1 MAKGKGGK
9 SSGNVSQGIHSNVS
23 KTIRKEMRRD
33 YLNSQMRVLNQQKA
47 LRQGKDIVATIE
59 NPNKAETN
67 KPFIRQRISGKSYID
82 YMKNKTYVMK
92 EVQ

>member
-9 SSGNVSQGIHSNVS
+9 SSGNVSQGIHANVS

-47 LRQGKDIVATIE
+47 LRQGKDIVVTIE